1 MKILRF
7 TFYLFTLQLISTSA
21 SAVYDYLSVDIIPTE
36 NEVKFCFQS
45 DYSTEDNTYLAAQV
59 ADQFYFLS
67 QDKQLN
73 LWDGRSEPPIFTK
86 KAATTNPDKGIIC
99 FDPFPK
105 TVLQDI
111 SVYAGVGKS
120 LDDMIKKE
128 RYAVIY
134 SDTADSSKSLKDWT
148 IMVYMTGSNLEHT
161 TSPQKRHGSQNV
173 LDMLKG
179 TLAPNSDAFNLVVS
193 TGNSGRYAWKTV
205 KRSLI
210 ERGQQHVLQDL
221 GMKKMVDGEALKDFV
236 LWSRDNFPAQHYALI
251 LWGHG
256 KGRGGYGA
264 IENGKIDLLDLS
276 KLAQT
281 FQAIRAQISQP
292 LDVVVYDACSMATLE
307 VAEVTAMLATTM
319 AASVDVEPE
328 HGIGYTQLLTTVA
341 TVPPKNGIEFA
352 KIAEESYLQESKNQG
367 TYNTAQIIYSV
378 LDLTQLPQFTITLE
392 KFATEFK
399 NVLEKQEFWSYGALS
414 RGIIRAPGY
423 PQKYV
428 NKGRTLLSKS
438 FDSGANSIAIDFY
451 NVLQTVGSDFPTFK
465 QHADELLTL
474 LDGQLVVDYFANPNI
489 TKIHPEAGRISYDVS
504 IDNSEYLSV
513 LPRAYTLLQEGLKYY
528 NDRRQQDSSK
538 PDSEKVAFDC
548 ASGFTCG
555 ANTWLELQS
564 SEILGVE
571 GYFGQKINDNTHV
584 YLIKTLYRPQGE
596 LTEDLTIGIDGAQA
610 CQYQVCVDNEHCQD
624 ITLTEQQD
632 QLLANIDFNTIPA
645 VLSFCKTTEDRWVAC
660 GVIQQ
665 IEGIWGRD
673 EQLGVGDTLI
683 PSTLHI
689 QDKKFQQI
697 LGQPLVVGEAPVFLR
712 TQCDMQLANVIASY
726 YGNNQGGQLESLCD
740 QGDCVCK
747 TGDEDIYASC
757 REEKL
762 KTKSGIILRP

>member
-1 MKILRF
+1 MNILYF
-7 TFYLFTLQLISTSA
+7 ILFATAFLFSSQVQ
-21 SAVYDYLSVDIIPTE
+21 AVYDYLSVDITPTE
-36 NEVKFCFQS
+36 NDVKFCFQS
-45 DYSTEDNTYLAAQV
+45 DYFTEDNTYLAAQV
-59 ADQFYFLS
+59 GGQFYFLS
-67 QDKQLN
+67 QDKQLS
-73 LWDGRSEPPIFTK
+73 LWDGRSEPTIFTK
-86 KAATTNPDKGIIC
+86 KAVTTNPDKGIIC

-105 TVLQDI
+105 TALQDI

-134 SDTADSSKSLKDWT
+134 SDTVDSSKSLKDWT

-161 TSPQKRHGSQNV
+161 TSPQKRYGSQNI

-179 TLAPNSDAFNLVVS
+179 TLTPNSDAFNLIIS
-193 TGNSGRYAWKTV
+193 TGQSGRYAWKTV

-210 ERGQQHVLQDL
+210 ERGQQHILQDL
-221 GMKKMVDGEALKDFV
+221 GMQKMVDSETLKDFV
-236 LWSRDNFPAQHYALI
+236 LWSQEHFPAQHYALI

-264 IENGKIDLLDLS
+264 LENGKIDLLNLN

-281 FQAIRAQISQP
+281 FREIRTEISQP

-328 HGIGYTQLLTTVA
+328 HGIGYTQLLTMVA
-341 TVPPKNGIEFA
+341 AVPPKNGIEFA

-367 TYNTAQIIYSV
+367 TYNTAQITYSV
-378 LDLTQLPQFTITLE
+378 LDLTQLPQFTTTLE
-392 KFATEFK
+392 KFAAEFK
-399 NVLEKQEFWSYGALS
+399 NVLQQQEFWSYGALS

-428 NKGRTLLSKS
+428 DLGRTPLSKS
-438 FDSGANSIAIDFY
+438 FDSGANGISIDFY
-451 NVLQTVGSDFPTFK
+451 NILQTVGSDFPSFK

-474 LDGQLVVDYFANPNI
+474 LDGQLVVDYFASPKI
-489 TKIHPEAGRISYDVS
+489 TTVHPDAGRISYDVS

-513 LPRAYTLLQEGLKYY
+513 LPHAYTLLQEGLKYY
-528 NDRRQQDSSK
+528 NDRRQQDRSK
-538 PDSEKVAFDC
+538 PDSGKVPFDC
-548 ASGFTCG
+548 AHGFTCG
-555 ANTWLELQS
+555 ANMWLELQS
-564 SEILGVE
+564 NEILGVE

-584 YLIKTLYRPQGE
+584 YLIKTLYRPQRE
-596 LTEDLTIGIDGAQA
+596 LTEDLTIGVDGAQA

-632 QLLANIDFNTIPA
+632 QLLANINFNTIPA
-645 VLSFCKTTEDRWVAC
+645 VLSFCKTTEAQWVAC

-673 EQLGVGDTLI
+673 EQLGVGDTFT

-689 QDKKFQQI
+689 QNKKFQETW
-697 LGQPLVVGEAPVFLR
+697 GQPLVVGEIPVFLR
-712 TQCDMQLANVIASY
+712 TQCNAQLANVIASY
-726 YGNNQGGQLESLCD
+726 YGNNQDRQLESLCD

-747 TGDEDIYASC
+747 TEDENIYASC
-757 REEKL
+757 MDEKL
-762 KTKSGIILRP
+762 KTKSGIILRR